1 MNYSYNRAH
10 DDAQRQARRHAL
22 DLQWAKERR
31 RQHDRDLARA
41 RRLLAT
47 KPLVLAQ
54 KTVLVAVLLLALVA
68 AGLWLVEDAPI
79 AGYWKDDL
87 LWLGLTLTVGILIGA
102 LVSLLRIHSRREAAQ
117 KLVRAHPV
125 KRVHTQYHIE
135 QSTHSFVAARA
146 EVFST
151 RG

>member
-1 MNYSYNRAH
+1 VNYSYNRAH

-22 DLQWAKERR
+22 DVQWAKERR
-31 RQHDRDLARA
+31 RRHDRELARA

-54 KTVLVAVLLLALVA
+54 KTVLVAVLLLAVIA
-68 AGLWLVEDAPI
+68 AGAWLVEDARI

-87 LWLGLTLTVGILIGA
+87 LWLALIATVGVLVGT
-102 LVSLLRIHSRREAAQ
+102 LVSLVRIHGRREAAL

-135 QSTHSFVAARA
+135 QSAHSWVAARA